1 MPTLSNSVHPQVQR
15 GELYWLDWNPARGSE
30 QAGRRPALVIQ
41 ENAASSNPNY
51 PLTIV
56 AAVSTHGRSVS
67 THIALQPSSLNG
79 LSSPCF
85 VKCEQLQTVSKTRLI
100 QLIGRLDEA
109 EMDHVD
115 LALKKALAL
124 P

>member
-1 MPTLSNSVHPQVQR
+1 MPNTPNPVVQR

-41 ENAASSNPNY
+41 ENPASSNPNY

-56 AAVSTHGRSVS
+56 AAVSTQGRD
-67 THIALQPSSLNG
+67 IAAHVPLEPSASNG
-79 LSSPCF
+79 LAAPSF
-85 VKCEQLQTVSKTRLI
+85 VKCEQIQTVSKTRLM
-100 QLIGRLDEA
+100 QRIGILDSADMARVET
-109 EMDHVD
+109 
-115 LALKKALAL
+115 ALKKVLSL